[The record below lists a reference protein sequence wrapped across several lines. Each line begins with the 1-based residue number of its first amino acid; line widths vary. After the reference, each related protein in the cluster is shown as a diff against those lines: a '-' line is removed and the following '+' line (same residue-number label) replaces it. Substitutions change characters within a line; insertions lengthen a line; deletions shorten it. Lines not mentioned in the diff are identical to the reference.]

1 MERTRLTF
9 LTEEENRT
17 WQEIPGW
24 LLPSAAELL
33 YQHASQANLQGAV
46 VEIGTF
52 AGKSLV
58 CIARAVKDT
67 RPEISRVVAIDPQF
81 QPEFRETLNDF
92 GVSALIRCLEM
103 PSLAAADTWRQPIS
117 FLYIDGHH
125 GKAHAYADLVVWDT
139 MVIPGG
145 IVALD
150 DTIGFFVGPNLQ
162 VQVATLTGAYELLT
176 EVGGVTFLKKK
187 QALFP
192 LISVFP
198 LSKGSLIAY
207 VQYVG
212 AWLGAMDP
220 AFRLPQRPQA
230 RITGNS
236 VRRLLS
242 NLWNASPRQV
252 AHYIA
257 TKSVFHK
264 DEEASIRDRTLQEPQ
279 RLLEWL
285 QTEHNLDEATATT
298 LAYFGACLKMRL
310 SRADSAIE
318 ELRRLCGLDTSVQF
332 PHYKISIRE
341 MAMLRLAQAYDLR
354 GTRNLAKETYV
365 SVIQE
370 SPIPELRHS
379 AELGLSTPFQLPALT
394 RKTLL
399 REYNLELDKYQDTFS
414 QANFSTR
421 APIVPLRFNVECKS
435 LARL

>member
-103 PSLAAADTWRQPIS
+103 PSLAAAETWTQPIS

-139 MVIPGG
+139 MVMPGG

-150 DTIGFFVGPNLQ
+150 DTIGFMVGPNLQ
-162 VQVATLTGAYELLT
+162 VQVATLTSAYELLT
-176 EVGGVTFLKKK
+176 EVGGVTFLKKN

-192 LISVFP
+192 FISDFP

-220 AFRLPQRPQA
+220 AFRLPQSPQA
-230 RITGNS
+230 QPSPIRGRKP

-264 DEEASIRDRTLQEPQ
+264 DLDRYSAGVQDNEEAAIRDRTLQEPQ
-279 RLLEWL
+279 RILEWL
-285 QTEHNLDEATATT
+285 QMEHNLDEATATT

-341 MAMLRLAQAYDLR
+341 MAMLRLAQAYDLQ
-354 GTRNLAKETYV
+354 GTRSLAKETYV

-399 REYNLELDKYQDTFS
+399 REYNLELAKYRDTLS
-414 QANFSTR
+414 QAK
-421 APIVPLRFNVECKS
+421 L
-435 LARL
+435 